1 MWKKMFLCVLI
12 IVVLAAGMIWTK
24 KWQMN
29 LCFVSG
35 YELQG
40 VDVSHYQGEID
51 WKQIQEQDIQFAF
64 IKATEGSASVDE
76 RFYDNWNA
84 ASQTELFIGAYHFF
98 SFDSD
103 AQSQAAL
110 YINTV
115 GDLHGKI
122 TPVIDVEFYGDK
134 RSRPPEKEEVAE
146 QLAQMLSLLEEHYHV
161 KPVIYTTYSVYYKY
175 IKGGFKEYPLWIR
188 NVYFPPDWHMKGEW
202 TFWQYTD
209 TAVMMGYVG
218 EEQYID
224 RNVFCGTTA
233 ELEALLVK

>member
-209 TAVMMGYVG
+209 TAVLKGYLG
-218 EEQYID
+218 EEKYID
-224 RNVFCGTTA
+224 RNVYVGTEA
-233 ELEALLVK
+233 EFKKLLVQ

>member
-146 QLAQMLSLLEEHYHV
+146 QLAQMLSLLEEHYHA

-209 TAVMMGYVG
+209 TAVLKGYLG
-218 EEQYID
+218 EEKYID
-224 RNVFCGTTA
+224 RNVYVGTEA
-233 ELEALLVK
+233 EFKKLLVQ